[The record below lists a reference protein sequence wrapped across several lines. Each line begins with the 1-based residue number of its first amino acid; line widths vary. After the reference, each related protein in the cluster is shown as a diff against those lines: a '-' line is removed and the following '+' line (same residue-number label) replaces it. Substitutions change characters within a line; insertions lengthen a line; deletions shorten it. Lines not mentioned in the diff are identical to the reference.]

1 MKTLFSYCLHVHI
14 YYNPITSPSLSITV
28 MHHKQQIQSNVNWL
42 IKLSSYHWKGLDAME
57 GPCWLDL
64 NSDLSYF
71 GIYKGPFPAIKNLMQ
86 SVVIQPSTKNNVIF
100 ISLLLNFNF
109 EKINKI
115 HYGHNHFISQ
125 CSVHF
130 LFATIAALLVASLLG
145 ESILFYALEVIPVGS
160 LILRAYSV
168 EKNRKKGCKMEF
180 PPKSSL

>member
-1 MKTLFSYCLHVHI
+1 MSFLSLYNNLSDTPSCGGGVLGISPLSSTDRWKPFYRWKPFFLIISMHVHI

-115 HYGHNHFISQ
+115 HYGHNYLISQ
-125 CSVHF
+125 CCIHF
-130 LFATIAALLVASLLG
+130 LLLSHISCG
-145 ESILFYALEVIPVGS
+145 
-160 LILRAYSV
+160 LR
-168 EKNRKKGCKMEF
+168 
-180 PPKSSL
+180 